1 METNEK
7 LKNFL
12 SATALVIDDEIV
24 DENSTISRIISKLEQ
39 QGTLFV
45 KHRELLESIDS
56 ISNIAF
62 IVLDWDL
69 MKKEQIADMPEGVS
83 LGATLLEDQKSKIRD
98 FIKDVIGKYFIP
110 IFIFTQENIESIKEY
125 LECEAIVKEAIGKN
139 RVYLSSKGALQD
151 DQVIVSLND
160 WLNNSMTVYT
170 YKIMEE
176 AIETAKH
183 KFFNEMYTCDVN
195 WPCHV
200 YQILKKDEPADINSD
215 FQEFLMT
222 SFTSTIN
229 PIVFNPSGFE
239 RTVSLDP
246 AEVIKIFGKIKFL
259 SYEGQANIGLHSGDI
274 YVNCDGEKN
283 EYLINVSASCDMRYK
298 RCYFVMGKDTSS
310 PKKYDIVCTYTVKR
324 ILEKKGIEFHL
335 DNALLLDIT
344 DANKITLEC
353 EEGTKDYKRI
363 GRLLNPYISGLQ
375 NKYSNYITRVGE
387 LREP

>member
-1 METNEK
+1 MEMNEK

-12 SATALVIDDEIV
+12 SSTALVIDDEIV
-24 DENSTISRIISKLEQ
+24 DEKSTISGIVSRLEQ
-39 QGTLFV
+39 QGTLFI

-69 MKKEQIADMPEGVS
+69 MKEKKDAMPEGVT

-98 FIKDVIGKYFIP
+98 FIKNVIERYFIP
-110 IFIFTQENIESIKEY
+110 IFIFTQENIGSIREY
-125 LECEAIVKEAIGKN
+125 LENEDNIKEAISKN
-139 RVYLSSKGALQD
+139 RVYICSKSDLQD
-151 DQVIVSLND
+151 EKVIVSLNA

-183 KFFNEMYTCDVN
+183 RYFNEMFTCDLN
-195 WPCHV
+195 WPCLV
-200 YQILKKDEPADINSD
+200 YQTLKADNPVDINSD

-222 SFTSTIN
+222 SFTSTID
-229 PIVFNPSGFE
+229 PIVFNSSGFD
-239 RTVSLDP
+239 RTVRLES

-259 SYEGQANIGLHSGDI
+259 SYEGQANVGLHSGDI
-274 YVNCDGEKN
+274 YANSDGEKN
-283 EYLINVSASCDMRYK
+283 EYLINVSAACDMRNK
-298 RCYFVMGKDTSS
+298 RCYLVMGEETSN
-310 PKKYDIVCTYTVKR
+310 PKKHDIVCTYTVKR
-324 ILEKKGIEFHL
+324 ILDKKGIEFHL

-353 EEGTKDYKRI
+353 DGGAKDYKRI

-375 NKYSNYITRVGE
+375 NKYSNYITRVGA